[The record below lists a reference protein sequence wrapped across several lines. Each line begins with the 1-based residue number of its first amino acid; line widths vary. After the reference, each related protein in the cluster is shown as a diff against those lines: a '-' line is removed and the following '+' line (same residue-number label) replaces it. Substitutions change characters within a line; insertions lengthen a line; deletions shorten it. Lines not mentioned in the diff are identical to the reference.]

1 MAKKGKKKSKA
12 DITKDDLNKSFDYW
26 IETLDKLIEQAD
38 KSYMNL
44 LSSLFEY
51 AKEVVEM
58 YRKAYGVM
66 YDKQQKEK

>member
-1 MAKKGKKKSKA
+1 MAKKKKKSEA
-12 DITKDDLNKSFDYW
+12 GITKDDLNKSFDYW
-26 IETLDKLIEQAD
+26 IESLDSLKEQAD
-38 KSYMNL
+38 KSYMTL

>member
-1 MAKKGKKKSKA
+1 MAKKQKKSEA
-12 DITKDDLNKSFDYW
+12 GITKDDLNKSFDYW
-26 IETLDKLIEQAD
+26 IESLDSLKEQAD
-38 KSYMNL
+38 KSYMTL

>member
-1 MAKKGKKKSKA
+1 MTKKKNKTEA
-12 DITKDDLNKSFDYW
+12 VITKEDLNKSFDFW
-26 IETLDKLIEQAD
+26 IKTLDSLKEQAD

-66 YDKQQKEK
+66 YDQQQKEK